1 MTNELSVNQE
11 LAAGAATVSEILV
24 QDTPEYEIYKLPNG
38 KFEKR
43 MKYQK
48 EWSYVPETQEELL
61 HFFQLMNEEN
71 HPDVTEMK
79 KMEGEIIEIKNVFHN
94 PYKSFDEETGM
105 TDAGVNTMIE
115 TSEGKFIVTSSK
127 SVYWNL
133 KQIFEVFGTPGTPQ
147 YLGAKVAIVATKKEK
162 GTQLSLKLL
171 GLSEQPKEVKKA

>member
-1 MTNELSVNQE
+1 MTNDLQVNQE
-11 LAAGAATVSEILV
+11 LASNGVTVSEILV

-61 HFFQLMNEEN
+61 RFFKLMNEQDNPE
-71 HPDVTEMK
+71 VTELK
-79 KMEGEIIEIKNVFHN
+79 NAVGEILEIKNVFHN
-94 PYKSFDEETGM
+94 PYKSFDEETGT

-115 TSEGKFIVTSSK
+115 TNDDKFFVTSSK

-133 KQIFEVFGTPGTPQ
+133 KQIFDVFGKPNTPN
-147 YLGAKVAIVATKKEK
+147 YLGVKVAVVSTKQKR
-162 GTQLSLKLL
+162 GNQLSLKLL
-171 GLSEQPKEVKKA
+171 GLSDEPKEVAK